1 MEQANFSELREKIN
15 AWDIQ
20 AEDLLIQ
27 KMKVFT
33 IKYNEEFQN
42 LCKNFDNFSN
52 LISST
57 EVEHLKAI
65 NQLKNLSSERFIEQT
80 LDNKEDIPQEN
91 PQEENVLIDR
101 IEKMKKSLEIS
112 MQCIDSI
119 AKKNKKEVIDDD
131 AVSQQSSKITMEKNT
146 KGIKLPFIIGTE
158 EFFADKTVGLVI
170 AQQNEE
176 EENED
181 DEDNDPDVEE
191 MVSDIRVTE
200 KDRKNWEKAEKK
212 RKAKKEKEKRKQTKV
227 EKTQLKE
234 ESEVKVPIENE
245 EDEKLKL
252 EIEIEKENS
261 NEIKV
266 ESKSGGSVPPPPP
279 PPPPPPVLT
288 APVKAPPKVVPPP
301 KPVVQNPPPNKE
313 QADRNNV
320 VPQNPENINNRVIEP
335 PRPKPVVVEPMSF
348 EEQLRS
354 RMGMRGNN
362 NNANKNPV
370 VSPIQTIADNQ
381 NPLAPVIRDKN
392 IVINKQNVKLNNF
405 MGGNLDDDDDEDD
418 IDIKNSIFR
427 RNQNNQ
433 NGTQNKTP
441 NLFSDNPKP
450 PEPNLSDNQN
460 NQIESQEK
468 KMLSESQFI
477 QIKTNENLVNAG
489 KKMKKN
495 IFDSDEEDDDAQKN
509 IVDKTKD
516 LTAKLNNFGVTQD
529 TQGQKKEETK
539 PKPKKTFFDDDE
551 DEDIKPKKDNNN
563 QQQKPNLAFFNDDD
577 DENKP
582 KEESKPEPESKTP
595 GSFMDGLK
603 GILAQR
609 NEKLNKKNQEPK
621 KEEIKVEE
629 PKKEEIK
636 GEEPKK
642 EEPKTEESK
651 KEEPKVEEPKKEDP
665 KKEEIKKEESER
677 KNSGVNIQK
686 TLAMKNR
693 NSARLNGKF
702 SDMQNMLANKLGKG
716 MVMGDPKPP
725 EKEEEKI
732 EHNPSADKGEPNYV
746 EVVRSNTTKVVR
758 KKKPKRG
765 GAFETGK
772 EFIPAPQKP
781 KIEEPKKEV
790 IDVSDKK
797 DQASPPKATEGPA
810 KDPETFKTNNNLQE
824 DNNKPNLFNFNNGKE
839 EVQKSIFLDNDDLKK
854 AGENNNVITNG
865 FKKDETGKKKL
876 AFFDDDDD

>member
-1 MEQANFSELREKIN
+1 M
-15 AWDIQ
+15 
-20 AEDLLIQ
+20 
-27 KMKVFT
+27 
-33 IKYNEEFQN
+33 
-42 LCKNFDNFSN
+42 
-52 LISST
+52 
-57 EVEHLKAI
+57 
-65 NQLKNLSSERFIEQT
+65 
-80 LDNKEDIPQEN
+80 
-91 PQEENVLIDR
+91 
-101 IEKMKKSLEIS
+101 
-112 MQCIDSI
+112 
-119 AKKNKKEVIDDD
+119 
-131 AVSQQSSKITMEKNT
+131 
-146 KGIKLPFIIGTE
+146 
-158 EFFADKTVGLVI
+158 
-170 AQQNEE
+170 
-176 EENED
+176 
-181 DEDNDPDVEE
+181 
-191 MVSDIRVTE
+191 
-200 KDRKNWEKAEKK
+200 
-212 RKAKKEKEKRKQTKV
+212 
-227 EKTQLKE
+227 
-234 ESEVKVPIENE
+234 
-245 EDEKLKL
+245 
-252 EIEIEKENS
+252 
-261 NEIKV
+261 
-266 ESKSGGSVPPPPP
+266 
-279 PPPPPPVLT
+279 
-288 APVKAPPKVVPPP
+288 
-301 KPVVQNPPPNKE
+301 
-313 QADRNNV
+313 
-320 VPQNPENINNRVIEP
+320 
-335 PRPKPVVVEPMSF
+335 
-348 EEQLRS
+348 
-354 RMGMRGNN
+354 
-362 NNANKNPV
+362 
-370 VSPIQTIADNQ
+370 
-381 NPLAPVIRDKN
+381 
-392 IVINKQNVKLNNF
+392 
-405 MGGNLDDDDDEDD
+405 
-418 IDIKNSIFR
+418 
-427 RNQNNQ
+427 
-433 NGTQNKTP
+433 
-441 NLFSDNPKP
+441 
-450 PEPNLSDNQN
+450 
-460 NQIESQEK
+460 
-468 KMLSESQFI
+468 
-477 QIKTNENLVNAG
+477 
-489 KKMKKN
+489 
-495 IFDSDEEDDDAQKN
+495 
-509 IVDKTKD
+509 DKTKD

>member
-52 LISST
+52 SISST

-91 PQEENVLIDR
+91 PQEENVLIDK

-119 AKKNKKEVIDDD
+119 AKKNKREVIDDD

-158 EFFADKTVGLVI
+158 EFFADKAVGLDI
-170 AQQNEE
+170 PQQNEE

-191 MVSDIRVTE
+191 FVSDIAVTE

-212 RKAKKEKEKRKQTKV
+212 RKAKKEKEKRKQTKA
-227 EKTQLKE
+227 EKTQPKE

-245 EDEKLKL
+245 EDEKPKL

-301 KPVVQNPPPNKE
+301 KPVVQNPPPNEE
-313 QADRNNV
+313 QANQNNMI
-320 VPQNPENINNRVIEP
+320 PQNPENTNNQVIEQP
-335 PRPKPVVVEPMSF
+335 QPKPVMSF
-348 EEQLRS
+348 KEQLMS
-354 RMGMRGNN
+354 RMGIRGNN

-405 MGGNLDDDDDEDD
+405 MGGNLDDDDEDD

-433 NGTQNKTP
+433 NGIQNKTP
-441 NLFSDNPKP
+441 NLFGNNQKP

-477 QIKTNENLVNAG
+477 QIKTNKNLVNAG
-489 KKMKKN
+489 KKMKN

-509 IVDKTKD
+509 IVDKTKY
-516 LTAKLNNFGVTQD
+516 LAAKLNNFGVTQD

-595 GSFMDGLK
+595 GPFMDGLK

-621 KEEIKVEE
+621 KEEIKAEE

-665 KKEEIKKEESER
+665 KKEETKKEESER

-686 TLAMKNR
+686 TLAMKNQ
-693 NSARLNGKF
+693 NSAQLNSKF

-716 MVMGDPKPP
+716 MVMGAPKPP

-746 EVVRSNTTKVVR
+746 EVVSSNATKVVR

-790 IDVSDKK
+790 IDISDKK

>member
-52 LISST
+52 SISST

-80 LDNKEDIPQEN
+80 LANKEDIPQEN

-119 AKKNKKEVIDDD
+119 AKKNKREVIDDD

-158 EFFADKTVGLVI
+158 EFFADKAVGLDI
-170 AQQNEE
+170 PQQNEE

-191 MVSDIRVTE
+191 FVSDIAVTE

-212 RKAKKEKEKRKQTKV
+212 RKAKKEKEKRKQTKA
-227 EKTQLKE
+227 EKTQPKE

-245 EDEKLKL
+245 EDEKPKL

-301 KPVVQNPPPNKE
+301 KPVVQNPPPNEE
-313 QADRNNV
+313 QANQNNMI
-320 VPQNPENINNRVIEP
+320 PQNPENTNNQVIEQP
-335 PRPKPVVVEPMSF
+335 QPKPVMSF
-348 EEQLRS
+348 KEQLMS
-354 RMGMRGNN
+354 RMGIRGNN

-405 MGGNLDDDDDEDD
+405 MGGNIDDDEDD

-433 NGTQNKTP
+433 NGIQNKTP
-441 NLFSDNPKP
+441 NLFGNNQKP

-477 QIKTNENLVNAG
+477 QIKTNKNLVNAG
-489 KKMKKN
+489 KKMKN

-509 IVDKTKD
+509 IVDKTKY
-516 LTAKLNNFGVTQD
+516 LAAKLNNFGVTQD

-595 GSFMDGLK
+595 GPFMDGLK

-621 KEEIKVEE
+621 KEEIKAEE

-636 GEEPKK
+636 GEKPKK

-665 KKEEIKKEESER
+665 KKEETKKEESER

-686 TLAMKNR
+686 TLAMKNQ
-693 NSARLNGKF
+693 NSAQLNSKF

-716 MVMGDPKPP
+716 MVMGAPKPP

-746 EVVRSNTTKVVR
+746 EVVSSNATKVVR

-790 IDVSDKK
+790 IDISDKK